1 MIKPP
6 SMRWNA
12 YWPKSTL
19 NLLDAMA
26 AERGMTR
33 KEVVMV
39 AVRVMQALEPPKS
52 DVAVSDAGIGLTGK

>member
-1 MIKPP
+1 MSKPP
-6 SMRWNA
+6 SVRWNA

-19 NLLDAMA
+19 DLLDAMA

-33 KEVVMV
+33 KEVVIV

-52 DVAVSDAGIGLTGK
+52 DAVSGLTEERESK